1 MGEVLIRG
9 ARAVVTMD
17 TARQEIAG
25 GDVLIRDG
33 VIAAVGVG
41 LVTSGQVLNAAGCVI
56 TPGLV
61 NTHHHLY
68 QTLTRAVPGG
78 QDALLF
84 GWLKT
89 LYPIWARF
97 GPEEMF
103 VSAQIGLAE
112 LALSGCSMTSDHLY
126 LFPNGSRL
134 DDTIAA
140 ASEVGLRFHPTRGAM
155 SIGES
160 AGGLPPDNLVESEH
174 AILSDMVRLVD
185 SFHDPNPGAMVRVG
199 LAPCSPFS
207 VTRDLMREAAIL
219 ARDKGVM
226 LHTHLAENDE
236 DIAYSLAKFGCR
248 PGQYAEDLGWT
259 GQDVWHAHCVKLDA
273 GEISLFARSGT
284 GVAHCPCSNCRLG
297 SGIAPV
303 RAMRDAG
310 VSVGL
315 GVDGSASNDAG
326 NLVAEAR
333 MAMLLQRV
341 ARGAD
346 AMSARE
352 ALEIATL
359 GGARVLGRD
368 DVGALE
374 VGKRAD
380 IAVWDVSG
388 IEAAGSWDPVAFL
401 LAGPCRVRDLFV
413 EGRPVVSGGQ
423 IVTHRSRAAASRSC
437 VPCPTPPA
445 AWPAHSPVPP
455 RAASPAPTTS
465 SMRDVTSLAACV
477 PNASAESERKA
488 QCPSYSAPCSIHL
501 RKVSISASVS
511 FASFA
516 DAGGICSSGSWLKI
530 RRSISLSC
538 GLSGTIAPDATAT
551 SRTSS
556 RNSAS
561 RLALS
566 GP

>member
-1 MGEVLIRG
+1 MSEILIRN
-9 ARAVVTMD
+9 AAAVVTMD
-17 TARQEIAG
+17 ATHREIAG
-25 GDVLIRDG
+25 GDVLIRG
-33 VIAAVGVG
+33 GQIAAVGQGIVAPAA
-41 LVTSGQVLNAAGCVI
+41 QVVQAAGCVV

-89 LYPIWARF
+89 LYPIWSRF

-112 LALSGCSMTSDHLY
+112 LALSGCTMTSDHLY
-126 LFPNGSRL
+126 LYPNGARL

-140 ASEVGLRFHPTRGAM
+140 AGEVGLRFHPTRGAM

-160 AGGLPPDNLVESEH
+160 AGGLPPDSLVEREE
-174 AILSDMVRLVD
+174 AILRDMIRVVD
-185 SFHDPNPGAMVRVG
+185 AFHDPREGAMVRVG

-207 VTRDLMREAAIL
+207 VSRDLMREAALL
-219 ARDKGVM
+219 ARDKKVM

-236 DIAYSLAKFGCR
+236 DIAYSLAQFGCR

-259 GQDVWHAHCVKLDA
+259 GDDVWHAHCVKLDA
-273 GEISLFARSGT
+273 GEIGLFARSGT

-310 VSVGL
+310 VKVGL

-333 MAMLLQRV
+333 QALLLQRV

-359 GGARVLGRD
+359 GGARVLGRPD
-368 DVGALE
+368 CGSLE
-374 VGKRAD
+374 PGKRAD
-380 IAVWDVSG
+380 LAIWDVSG
-388 IEAAGSWDPVAFL
+388 IEGAGSWDPVASL
-401 LAGPCRVRDLFV
+401 MLCGPTRVRDLYV
-413 EGRPVVSGGQ
+413 EGRAVVREGQ
-423 IVTHRSRAAASRSC
+423 MVTIDL
-437 VPCPTPPA
+437 
-445 AWPAHSPVPP
+445 P
-455 RAASPAPTTS
+455 RAIETQN
-465 SMRDVTSLAACV
+465 RLAA
-477 PNASAESERKA
+477 
-488 QCPSYSAPCSIHL
+488 
-501 RKVSISASVS
+501 
-511 FASFA
+511 
-516 DAGGICSSGSWLKI
+516 
-530 RRSISLSC
+530 
-538 GLSGTIAPDATAT
+538 
-551 SRTSS
+551 
-556 RNSAS
+556 
-561 RLALS
+561 RLM
-566 GP
+566 G

>member
-1 MGEVLIRG
+1 MTEMLIRG
-9 ARAVVTMD
+9 ATSVVTMNG
-17 TARQEIAG
+17 ARAEIAG

-33 VIAAVGVG
+33 VIAAVGQG
-41 LVTSGQVLNAAGCVI
+41 LATTGEVLLATGCVV

-89 LYPIWARF
+89 LYPIWAKF
-97 GPEEMF
+97 GPDEMHT
-103 VSAQIGLAE
+103 SALIGLAE
-112 LALSGCSMTSDHLY
+112 LALTGCTLTSDHLY

-140 ASEVGLRFHPTRGAM
+140 AGEIGLRFHPTRGAM

-160 AGGLPPDNLVESEH
+160 AGGLPPDGLVEQEA
-174 AILSDMVRLVD
+174 AILEDCIRVIDR
-185 SFHDPNPGAMVRVG
+185 FHDPKPGAMVRVG
-199 LAPCSPFS
+199 VAPCSPFS
-207 VTRDLMREAAIL
+207 VSRGLMRDAALL

-236 DIAYSLAKFGCR
+236 DIAYSLAQFGCR

-259 GQDVWHAHCVKLDA
+259 GDDVWHAHCVKLD
-273 GEISLFARSGT
+273 GSEIALFARSRT
-284 GVAHCPCSNCRLG
+284 GVAHGPCSKCRLG

-310 VSVGL
+310 VKVGL
-315 GVDGSASNDAG
+315 GLDGSASNDAG

-333 MAMLLQRV
+333 QAMLLQRV

-368 DVGALE
+368 DCGSLE
-374 VGKRAD
+374 PGKRAD
-380 IAVWDVSG
+380 IAIWDVSG
-388 IEAAGSWDPVAFL
+388 VESAGSWDPVALL
-401 LAGPCRVRDLFV
+401 LAGPMRVRDLLV
-413 EGRPVVSGGQ
+413 EGRRVVREGQ
-423 IVTHRSRAAASRSC
+423 VATLDL
-437 VPCPTPPA
+437 
-445 AWPAHSPVPP
+445 P
-455 RAASPAPTTS
+455 R
-465 SMRDVTSLAACV
+465 VI
-477 PNASAESERKA
+477 ER
-488 QCPSYSAPCSIHL
+488 Q
-501 RKVSISASVS
+501 
-511 FASFA
+511 
-516 DAGGICSSGSWLKI
+516 
-530 RRSISLSC
+530 
-538 GLSGTIAPDATAT
+538 
-551 SRTSS
+551 
-556 RNSAS
+556 N
-561 RLALS
+561 RLARALNA
-566 GP
+566 

>member
-1 MGEVLIRG
+1 MPEILIKN
-9 ARAVVTMD
+9 ATVVTMD
-17 TARQEIAG
+17 ATRREFV
-25 GDVLIRDG
+25 GDVLLRGG
-33 VIAAVGVG
+33 VIAAVGQG
-41 LVTSGQVLNAAGCVI
+41 LVAQRAEVVDATGCVV

-112 LALSGCSMTSDHLY
+112 LALSGCTMTSDHLY
-126 LFPNGSRL
+126 LYPNGSRL

-140 ASEVGLRFHPTRGAM
+140 AAEVGLRFHPTRGAM

-160 AGGLPPDNLVESEH
+160 AGGLPPDSLVEREA
-174 AILSDMVRLVD
+174 AILDDMIRVVD
-185 SFHDPNPGAMVRVG
+185 AHHDPKEGAMVRVG

-207 VTRDLMREAAIL
+207 VSRDLMREAAL
-219 ARDKGVM
+219 LGRDKGVM
-226 LHTHLAENDE
+226 LHTHLAENEE

-259 GQDVWHAHCVKLDA
+259 GDDVWHAHCVKLDV
-273 GEISLFARSGT
+273 GEISLFARTGT

-310 VSVGL
+310 VKVAL

-359 GGARVLGRD
+359 GGAQVLGRSD
-368 DVGALE
+368 LGSIE
-374 VGKRAD
+374 SGKRAD
-380 IAVWDVSG
+380 LAIWDMRG
-388 IEAAGSWDPVAFL
+388 IEAAGAWDAVAAL
-401 LAGPCRVRDLFV
+401 MLCGPTRVRDLFV
-413 EGRPVVSGGQ
+413 EGRQVV
-423 IVTHRSRAAASRSC
+423 RAGHLATLDLPHVIERQN
-437 VPCPTPPA
+437 
-445 AWPAHSPVPP
+445 
-455 RAASPAPTTS
+455 R
-465 SMRDVTSLAACV
+465 LAA
-477 PNASAESERKA
+477 
-488 QCPSYSAPCSIHL
+488 
-501 RKVSISASVS
+501 
-511 FASFA
+511 
-516 DAGGICSSGSWLKI
+516 
-530 RRSISLSC
+530 
-538 GLSGTIAPDATAT
+538 
-551 SRTSS
+551 
-556 RNSAS
+556 
-561 RLALS
+561 RLMQ
-566 GP
+566 